1 MKVYLFQPR
10 EDINF
15 LSRKRDPSNSVF
27 IRRIFAQ
34 SEKMPTFDRCT
45 AEPCAGSQADGAEEY
60 MQPLRERVPH
70 DGRLLPGGTIPWKWP
85 ADDGRT
91 RGEGMAAR
99 RRMAVRIVDKIK
111 NGF

>member
-1 MKVYLFQPR
+1 MDK
-10 EDINF
+10 EIGAGGNAEAA
-15 LSRKRDPSNSVF
+15 RDGASGNVF

-34 SEKMPTFDRCT
+34 SEKMPTFGRCT
-45 AEPCAGSQADGAEEY
+45 AEPCAGSQTDGAEEY
-60 MQPLRERVPH
+60 MQPLRERVQH
-70 DGRLLPGGTIPWKWP
+70 GGRLLPGGTIPWKWP